1 MQPMRNLRILSVT
14 SLAHFINDGTFLIYP
29 LLIVYYSTDL
39 HVSVVFLGALS
50 IVYALLSGLLSPA
63 IGDFADKHDLD
74 APLMALGI
82 FLEAVAVTLFGF
94 SFAFPSAV
102 YFLVALGAVILG
114 VGQAFYHPIGGAI
127 LSRTFGKSS
136 GRALGVNGSLGSVGR
151 AVMPSVVTFFIL
163 AFSVST
169 GLFLVGGI
177 MLVATLVI
185 YLGLKFYKRGSVEEI
200 RKTKER
206 LESKFVR
213 FLVILGAI
221 VFIRSM
227 FITGVTTFTGEYI
240 YQVYLSK
247 ELAGVFLTVG
257 FIGSV
262 FGQPLFGWTTE
273 KLGGRTTFVITSVLS
288 IAFFLLFMAFS
299 RDLILASL
307 WYTLFTLSAFSAFPV
322 LLGYVS
328 QVFPRS
334 FYTLANSYVWG
345 LGNTVGG
352 AAGNALITLL
362 LGLNFSIFDSFYVM
376 VGLAVL
382 STVMTPLIP
391 KKV

>member
-1 MQPMRNLRILSVT
+1 MQPARALRILSVT

-29 LLIVYYSTDL
+29 LLIVYYSTEL
-39 HVSVVFLGALS
+39 HVSVVFLGSLS
-50 IVYALLSGLLSPA
+50 IIYALLSGLLSPI
-63 IGDFADKHDLD
+63 IGNFADKHDLD
-74 APLMALGI
+74 APLLALGI
-82 FLEAVAVTLFGF
+82 FLEAVAVVLFGA
-94 SFAFPSAV
+94 SFALPSAV
-102 YFLVALGAVILG
+102 YYLSALGAVILG
-114 VGQAFYHPIGGAI
+114 VGQAFYHPIGGAV

-136 GRALGVNGSLGSVGR
+136 GRALGINGSMGSVGR
-151 AVMPSVVTFFIL
+151 AIMPSVVTLFIL
-163 AFSVST
+163 YFAEST
-169 GLFLVGGI
+169 GLFLVGAI
-177 MLVATLVI
+177 MVI
-185 YLGLKFYKRGSVEEI
+185 VTAIIYFGLRFYKRGSAEEI

-206 LESKFVR
+206 LESRFVKF
-213 FLVILGAI
+213 LIILGAI

-227 FITGVTTFTGEYI
+227 FITGVTTFTGQYI

-247 ELAGVFLTVG
+247 ELAGIFLTVG

-262 FGQPLFGWTTE
+262 FGQPLFGWMTE
-273 KLGGRTTFVITSVLS
+273 RVGGRITFVVTSVLS
-288 IAFFLLFMAFS
+288 IAFFLLFMVSS

-334 FYTLANSYVWG
+334 FYTLANSYIWG
-345 LGNTVGG
+345 IGNTVGG
-352 AAGNALITLL
+352 AMGNALITLL
-362 LGLNFSIFDSFYVM
+362 LGLNYTIFDSFYVM

-382 STVMTPLIP
+382 STLLTPLIP